1 MVGACEK
8 DRKLSNNCLYVLS
21 KKMTSS
27 AMHVPSLLAL
37 DEAESV
43 GEISG
48 ESSHCRRLIRV
59 CPSGMSKLSLST
71 TASASGSD
79 GLSHETQTQIQPV
92 RLLRT
97 KLRHP
102 TQIVHTVIK
111 CLYIPNIITKLQGQ

>member
-79 GLSHETQTQIQPV
+79 GLSHETQTQ
-92 RLLRT
+92 LLRT